1 MLNMAIGYAVI
12 QEGKSCWAINFPLL
26 TDQLIL
32 LPKLPIETII
42 SILRKRLHQQQ
53 LINKQRGITPESSP
67 ITNFRLHSQY
77 SAEALQEKYGL
88 NAPIF
93 PIKYKIIF

>member
-12 QEGKSCWAINFPLL
+12 QGGKSCWAINFPLL

-53 LINKQRGITPESSP
+53 LINKQLGIKNSP
-67 ITNFRLHSQY
+67 ITNFKLHSKY
-77 SAEALQEKYGL
+77 SAESLQKKYGY

-93 PIKYKIIF
+93 SIKYQII